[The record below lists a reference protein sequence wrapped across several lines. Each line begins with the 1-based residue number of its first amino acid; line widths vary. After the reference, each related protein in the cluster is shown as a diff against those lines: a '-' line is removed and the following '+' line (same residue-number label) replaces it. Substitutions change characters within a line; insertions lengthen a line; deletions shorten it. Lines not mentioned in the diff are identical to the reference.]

1 MWVLGISGFRGLVPD
16 LAGALADGLGL
27 KGLGFLL
34 KGSTGAPLK
43 GSIVL
48 GLGLWLKTGSISIRG

>member
-1 MWVLGISGFRGLVPD
+1 MGPWGFRAFRGLVPD

-48 GLGLWLKTGSISIRG
+48 V